1 MPAVPHRTPASSPV
15 RRRVAMAAGAIGLAL
30 SAAALAYPA
39 LAATTGPVSI
49 AVSPT
54 FASLLYD
61 TDANVGV
68 LTSGNTD
75 GGSVIGPGL
84 TPDRGAMRQEPSGTH
99 MLGVQA
105 ADRGARVAKINA
117 RALVGQTPTRMA
129 GIIRAA
135 IDHGCTQVI
144 GGTVHDF
151 GCQSHLVTI
160 DEVSPAFATPRSG
173 GAGRLG
179 RDFSRAMVTL
189 SRSDSP
195 WGGTYASRVGIYVDA
210 GVTVSINNGRGTNH
224 NLNGH
229 GRPRYAVF
237 TDVMPGLARAGSLWL
252 EMYQGVHAGSGTAPL
267 TAAQWVTVPAR
278 FSSWLRHYGGRV
290 SHEHFLF
297 GHAGAPTAAC
307 PDPQA
312 CAWTRAATSGINQTI
327 LANGP
332 GEYRLGDQAAAWLNQ
347 FDQYLPTQ
355 VTGAERRW

>member
-1 MPAVPHRTPASSPV
+1 MPAAPHRTVASSPV
-15 RRRVAMAAGAIGLAL
+15 RRRVAAAAGVIGLAL

-39 LAATTGPVSI
+39 VAATTGPVSV
-49 AVSPT
+49 AASPT

-68 LTSGNTD
+68 LTTGTTG

-84 TPDRGAMRQEPSGTH
+84 TLDRGAMRQEPSGTH
-99 MLGVQA
+99 MLGVTA

-117 RALVGQTPTRMA
+117 RALVGRTPARMA
-129 GIIRAA
+129 GIIRSAV
-135 IDHGCTQVI
+135 DRGCTQVI

-160 DEVSPAFATPRSG
+160 DEVSPAFATPGSG
-173 GAGRLG
+173 GTGHLG
-179 RDFSRAMVTL
+179 RDFSRAMAML
-189 SRSDSP
+189 SRSASR

-210 GVTVSINNGRGTNH
+210 GVTVSINNGRGKNR
-224 NLNGH
+224 NLNGY
-229 GRPRYAVF
+229 GRPQYAVF

-252 EMYQGVHAGSGTAPL
+252 EMYQGVHTGSGTAPL
-267 TAAQWVTVPAR
+267 TTAQWLTTPSR
-278 FSSWLRHYGGRV
+278 FSGWLRHYGGRI

-297 GHAGAPTAAC
+297 GNAGPPTAAC

-312 CAWTRAATSGINQTI
+312 CAWGRAATTGINQTI